1 VNLELLRAE
10 NLTFSYQA
18 AAPAATLR
26 GVSLQVRKGEFVAI
40 QGRSGSGKSTLFYL
54 LGGLLR
60 PEGGKIWLADRELTQ
75 LSNDELALVRNR
87 HIGFVF
93 QQFHLLPRA
102 TVLEN
107 ILLPTLYP
115 CEVARVDTGREAK
128 ARALA
133 EKLGIADRLSHH
145 PNQLSGGEQQR
156 VAIARALMSDAELI
170 LADEPTGNLDTA
182 NSTIIIDLLIELCAH
197 GKTVVLITHDPEV
210 ARRASRVVRMQ
221 DGVLVEEEKVSSRA
235 ESAKSARNP
244 LRLLP
249 SPAAYARLVRA
260 VAPLALDNLRR
271 NKMRA
276 ALTMSGVTIGIAALF
291 SMITFGKFAKDQIL
305 KGYEELGVNTVML
318 QGHSNYRRKASD
330 KVDVLFQSF
339 DFDKDLMSLTRLFPD
354 VRLLSPLLMA
364 WGTTANFGGN
374 SVEKEV
380 NVWGVGSEYNGIL
393 NRPVA
398 YGRAFTPHH
407 VAARSP
413 VCLIGSELSTR
424 LFRKTDPLGQILFI
438 NRDEQAY
445 PCQVIGVLRDQ
456 TSANEW
462 RKPNLEVIL
471 PFTYFR
477 AVNGWWESQIHRF
490 VVQLH
495 AGKDVEGVGKG
506 IKAYFEQ
513 KYGRSGEFRID
524 ANSLLIGQMRKFIGL
539 FTILLS
545 IVALITLAVGGVGIN
560 NMMLVSIA
568 ERFKEIGLRKAL
580 GATDRTVRTQFL
592 LESTFLSLIAG
603 VAGIVLGFVAYE
615 LIIYIAS
622 HFVSSLAFRWI
633 LDPTALFVSTIA
645 MLAVGIASGFTPALK
660 AERLQVIEALRSE

>member
-1 VNLELLRAE
+1 LELLRAE
-10 NLTFSYQA
+10 NLTFAYQA
-18 AAPAATLR
+18 AATLR
-26 GVSLQVRKGEFVAI
+26 GVSLQVEKGEFVAI

-60 PEGGKIWLADRELTQ
+60 PDSGKIWLCGRELTG
-75 LSNDELALVRNR
+75 LTSDELALVRNR

-115 CEVARVDTGREAK
+115 CEVGQQDPNREAR
-128 ARALA
+128 ARGLA
-133 EKLGIADRLSHH
+133 EKLGISARLSHL

-182 NSTIIIDLLIELCAH
+182 NAALIIDLLIELCGQ

-221 DGVLVEEEKVSSRA
+221 DGLLAEQTPVTPRAPEAKASR
-235 ESAKSARNP
+235 KS
-244 LRLLP
+244 LKLLP
-249 SPAAYARLVRA
+249 SPAAYGRLIKV

-271 NKMRA
+271 SKMRA

-305 KGYEELGVNTVML
+305 KGYEELGVNTVL
-318 QGHSNYRRKASD
+318 LHGYSNFRRKASD
-330 KVDVLFQSF
+330 KVDVLFQAF
-339 DFDKDLMSLTRLFPD
+339 DYDKDLQGLSRLFPD
-354 VRLLSPLLMA
+354 VKLLSPLLMS
-364 WGTTANFGGN
+364 WGTTANFGGL

-380 NVWGVGSEYNGIL
+380 NVWGVGSEYGGIL

-398 YGRAFTPHH
+398 QGRGFTPHH
-407 VAARSP
+407 IAARSP
-413 VCLIGSELSTR
+413 VCLIGPEIASR
-424 LFRKTDPLGQILFI
+424 LFPKTSPLGQILFI
-438 NRDEQAY
+438 NRDESAY
-445 PCQVIGVLRDQ
+445 PCQVIGVLREQ
-456 TSANEW
+456 TSANDW

-471 PFTYFR
+471 PYTYFR
-477 AVNGWWESQIHRF
+477 AVNGWWDSQIHRF
-490 VVQLH
+490 VAQL
-495 AGKDVEGVGKG
+495 GSGSDIEGVGRG
-506 IKAYFEQ
+506 IKSYFEQ
-513 KYGRSGEFRID
+513 KYGRSGEFRLD
-524 ANSLLIGQMRKFIGL
+524 SNSLLIGQMRKFIGL

-580 GATDRTVRTQFL
+580 GATDRTVRVQFL

-603 VAGIVLGFVAYE
+603 AAGIVLGFISYE
-615 LIIYIAS
+615 IIIYVAS

-633 LDPTALFVSTIA
+633 LDPTAFFVSTVA